1 MRRLAA
7 FLAILISIPMT
18 LSAITAGTIYFATD
32 DELRSMAD
40 LRGLPSSGSRE
51 DLQNELYEYEGFEAY
66 SEEIDESADSFSL
79 EILQSEN
86 LSSSSGSFVL
96 TGNASISFT
105 DDNGIV
111 SDLSA
116 DTIIIDT
123 DNSHLSAL
131 DNVRYHSDSENAS
144 INDIEADIVSVFWN
158 TGEIK
163 VSNATTSTVR
173 EGETEEEN
181 VTIFT
186 SGETFTYTPGGSILY
201 EGGRIGSAAEDPH
214 SSITAST
221 IAMLPGSDMFI
232 SNAYLSIGR
241 VPILYLPWFFFPGS
255 RVVGNPSFG
264 FSSSHGAFL
273 NTTFELFGSSR
284 KVQESGEDSSF
295 MSMLASGDSAGD
307 LQPYGAYYSAKRPL
321 SPLQQW
327 AKDSSSYLAIMA
339 DAYASLGVHLGVD
352 GVLNFL
358 DSTLT
363 LTIFDGI
370 AVSHANEN
378 YGVRNFRYYGQNML
392 SYKNFGV
399 QTELSVPF
407 YSDNRVLQ
415 DFGNR
420 VSGFS
425 IMSVIQSP
433 SFPEDYTSS
442 ISTFSRTLDFSY
454 TLPSELRTSYVDSF
468 RITDASVAL
477 DYRWSS
483 SEKKFYMEEAML
495 PEFGMSL
502 SGTLFSLN
510 GTTGTV
516 INAVEEEEK
525 DITDIHLLSD
535 PLLYEIYK
543 AEERAA
549 AKAQG
554 KDFNVSLKYSLTESF
569 SNSYEYDNKGTLT
582 DGSFSSDSAMRLT
595 FEADMADYVSL
606 DAIFTPSYS
615 YMVED
620 RHHAAIVTEN
630 TSVNSDISLSM
641 PFIGLQYTLSTKL
654 MNMRSVTKGG
664 VEDVTMLNPGWD
676 RDTVTSHSIG
686 FSKAFVTEVGTFTP
700 SITYRLPPLSASLTP
715 KISYSYGPFA
725 VSFSWNFL
733 EDDDTGD
740 LLSDLIELSAG
751 YNGTYI
757 TSSISLK
764 YQSALYESGEDFMNP
779 FYGTASLSVR
789 TADKNWS
796 LTGFVDYEYENS
808 GFNHYFNAIS
818 ATLKIP
824 YFDIMLE
831 WAGPAENLAFSAI
844 EAHADVDNVFFQL
857 WKGRLYFGFGLEASF
872 EMDMNNPYAASFE
885 ITPSFTFSIA
895 EFLDF
900 TFSFTSSN
908 NGFYDYFRTG
918 SFSISEFFND
928 LWQSFDFFGNGR
940 YNTNFVLDECALEIT
955 HYMDDWNLNVKYAA
969 EVVLSGDNY
978 EFVPEFSIYL
988 SWKTIPDLKIDQS
1001 WEQNEYGKWER

>member
-1 MRRLAA
+1 MRRLSA
-7 FLAILISIPMT
+7 LLIILISVSMA
-18 LSAITAGTIYFATD
+18 LSAVTAGTIYFATD
-32 DELRSMAD
+32 DELRNMAE
-40 LRGLPSSGSRE
+40 LRGLPSDGTRE
-51 DLQNELYEYEGFEAY
+51 ALQNVLYQYEGLEAY
-66 SEEIDESADSFSL
+66 TEEIESDAGGFTLD
-79 EILQSEN
+79 ILQAEN
-86 LSSSSGSFVL
+86 LLSDSGSFVL

-105 DDNGIV
+105 DSNGIV

-116 DTIIIDT
+116 DTIIINT

-131 DNVRYHSDSENAS
+131 DNVHYHSDSPNAS
-144 INDIEADIVSVFWN
+144 IDDIDADIVSVFWDS
-158 TGEIK
+158 GEIK

-173 EGETEEEN
+173 EGEDGAEG

-241 VPILYLPWFFFPGS
+241 VPILYLPYFFFPGS

-264 FSSSHGAFL
+264 FSSSKGAFL
-273 NTTFELFGSSR
+273 NTTFEIFGSSS
-284 KVQESGEDSSF
+284 KVQESGDDSSF
-295 MSMLASGDSAGD
+295 MSMLSSSDSGGD
-307 LQPYGAYYSAKRPL
+307 LQPYGAYYSAKEPL
-321 SPLQQW
+321 TPLQQW
-327 AKDSSSYLAIMA
+327 AKDSSSYFAIMA
-339 DAYASLGVHLGVD
+339 DAYANTGVHLGID
-352 GVLNFL
+352 GVLNFF
-358 DSTLT
+358 DGTLS
-363 LTIFDGI
+363 LTFFNGI

-378 YGVRNFRYYGQNML
+378 YGVKNFRYYGQNSL
-392 SYKNFGV
+392 SYENFGFEA
-399 QTELSVPF
+399 ELSVPF

-425 IMSVIQSP
+425 IMSVIQP
-433 SFPEDYTSS
+433 AEFPEDYNSS
-442 ISTFSRTLDFSY
+442 ISTFSRTLDFNY
-454 TLPSELRTSYVDSF
+454 TLPSEYHNGFVDSF
-468 RITDASVAL
+468 RVTDTNIAA

-483 SEKKFYMEEAML
+483 SEKKFYMEEASL

-502 SGTLFSLN
+502 SGTLFSLS

-516 INAVEEEEK
+516 INATEEEET
-525 DITDIHLLSD
+525 DITELHLLSD
-535 PLLYEIYK
+535 PLLYDIYK

-549 AKAQG
+549 AQAAG
-554 KDFNVSLKYSLTESF
+554 KDFNVSLKYSLSESLR
-569 SNSYEYDNKGTLT
+569 NTYEFDAKGETT
-582 DGSFSSDSAMRLT
+582 DGSFSSDSAARLT

-606 DAIFTPSYS
+606 DAVFTPSYS

-620 RHHAAIVTEN
+620 RHRASIVTEN
-630 TSVNSDISLSM
+630 TSVNSDVSLAL
-641 PFIGLQYTLSTKL
+641 PFIGLQYNLSTKL
-654 MNMRSVTKGG
+654 MNLRSVTQGS

-686 FSKAFVTEVGTFTP
+686 FSKAFLTEYGTFTP
-700 SITYRLPPLSASLTP
+700 AITYRLPPLSASLIP
-715 KISYSYGPFA
+715 KFSYSYGPFA
-725 VSFSWNFL
+725 LSFSWSFL

-740 LLSDLIELSAG
+740 FLSDLIELSAG

-764 YQSALYESGEDFMNP
+764 YQSAEFDSSDFMAP
-779 FYGTASLSVR
+779 FYGTASLSLR

-796 LTGFVDYEYENS
+796 ITGFLDYEYES
-808 GFNHYFNAIS
+808 AGFTHYFNAIS

-831 WAGPAENLAFSAI
+831 WAGPAENLSFSAI

-857 WKGRLYFGFGLEASF
+857 WKGRLYFGFGLQASF
-872 EMDMNNPYAASFE
+872 EMDMNNPYAASFT
-885 ITPSFTFSIA
+885 ITPSFTFRIA

-900 TFSFTSSN
+900 RFSFTSSN

-940 YNTNFVLDECALEIT
+940 YNTNFVLDECALEII
-955 HYMDDWNLNVKYAA
+955 HYMDDWNLNVKYSA
-969 EVVLSGDNY
+969 EVLLNGDSY

-988 SWKTIPDLKIDQS
+988 SWKTIPDLKIDQTWEERNGS
-1001 WEQNEYGKWER
+1001 WRKK